1 MVFDETSKV
10 WKDGKFIDWKDAT
23 IHLASHVIHYG
34 SSVFEGMRC
43 YRTQSGSAIFRL
55 TDHNRRLFNSAKI
68 YRMTIPYSLEQIN
81 DACREILRLNGFE
94 EGYLRPIVYRG
105 YESLGVNPRG
115 CPIEVAIL
123 ALKLGRYLGAEAL
136 EVGIDVKVSS
146 WNRLALNTMPSM
158 SKCGA
163 NYANAQL
170 IKMDAV
176 EEGFVEGIALSWNGT
191 LSEGSVENLFLVM
204 KGKLYTPPLS
214 ESILPGITRD
224 SVIQIARDMGI
235 EAIEQSLPREMLYI
249 ADEVFFTGTAAEITP
264 VRSVDHIPVGQGTQ
278 GRLTKEIQ
286 DRFFGILSG
295 ELEDKHGWL
304 DCL

>member
-10 WKDGKFIDWKDAT
+10 WKDGKFIDWKNAT
-23 IHLASHVIHYG
+23 IHLASHVVHYG
-34 SSVFEGMRC
+34 SSVFEGIRC
-43 YRTQSGSAIFRL
+43 YRTKNGSAIFRL
-55 TDHNRRLFNSAKI
+55 TDHNRRLFDSAKI
-68 YRMTIPYSLEQIN
+68 YRMTIPYSLDQIN

-105 YESLGVNPRG
+105 YGSLGVNPMD
-115 CPIEVAIL
+115 CLIEVAIL
-123 ALKLGRYLGAEAL
+123 SWQWGRYLGLEAL
-136 EVGIDVKVSS
+136 EKGVDVRVSS

-163 NYANAQL
+163 NYTNAQL

-176 EEGFVEGIALSWNGT
+176 EDGFVEGIALSRNGT

-224 SVIQIARDMGI
+224 SVMQIARDMGI
-235 EAIEQSLPREMLYI
+235 ETIEQSLPREMLYI
-249 ADEVFFTGTAAEITP
+249 ADEVFFAGTAVEITP
-264 VRSVDHIPVGQGTQ
+264 VRSVDHISVGQGTR

-286 DRFFGILSG
+286 DRFFGILLG
-295 ELEDKHGWL
+295 EMEDKYGWL
-304 DCL
+304 DYL

>member
-23 IHLASHVIHYG
+23 IHLASHVVHYG
-34 SSVFEGMRC
+34 SCVFEGMRC
-43 YRTQSGSAIFRL
+43 YKNKNGSAIFRL
-55 TDHNRRLFNSAKI
+55 MDHNRRLFNSAKI

-94 EGYLRPIVYRG
+94 GGYLRPLVYRG
-105 YESLGVNPRG
+105 YKSLGVNPMG
-115 CPIEVAIL
+115 SPIEVAIL
-123 ALKLGRYLGAEAL
+123 SWQWGRYLGSEAL
-136 EVGIDVKVSS
+136 EKGVDVRVSS

-176 EEGFVEGIALSWNGT
+176 EDGFMEGIALSRDGT
-191 LSEGSVENLFLVM
+191 LTEGSVENLFLVM
-204 KGKLYTPPLS
+204 KGKIYTPPLS

-224 SVIQIARDMGI
+224 SVIQIARDMDI
-235 EAIEQSLPREMLYI
+235 EVIEQSLPREMLYI
-249 ADEVFFTGTAAEITP
+249 ADEVFFAGTAVEITP
-264 VRSVDHIPVGQGTQ
+264 VRSVDHIPVGPGNR

-286 DRFFGILSG
+286 DKFFGILSG
-295 ELEDKHGWL
+295 ELEDTHGWL
-304 DCL
+304 DFL